1 MKLISNETEAVD
13 AVRKLLGKT
22 GENRDR
28 NRSDDVASNVAVYS
42 QHQQVPNV
50 IQGHH
55 DHVIAHHDHVSSHND
70 LQKSAEE
77 ILAGVKRPTG
87 VETNIVSHYVSQG
100 EHIFTGWNKEY

>member
-28 NRSDDVASNVAVYS
+28 NRSDDVASNVAIYS
-42 QHQQVPNV
+42 QHQQVPHV
-50 IQGHH
+50 IPGHH

-100 EHIFTGWNKEY
+100 EQHNTLTRF